1 MGRRPSLEKHKT
13 RNNVF
18 DAFTER
24 NLFQLASRGLFDEE
38 TLSPV
43 KIGKE
48 ANIFRATSEKGYVI
62 IKIYR
67 LETCDFNRMYEYL
80 VVDPRYG
87 SLTKKRRETIF
98 TWCRREYANLF
109 KAREAGIPVPAVYA
123 NRANILVMESIGGE
137 RPAPQLKDVEPEDP
151 KRMGD
156 TIISMLTRLWCDAKL
171 SHGDLS
177 RFNILI
183 DRDEPVF
190 IDFSQAVPLDA
201 PNARELLERDARNLS
216 SDLAR
221 FGYVLSA
228 DQIIERV
235 NQSFKSRERA
245 EPNRG

>member
-13 RNNVF
+13 RNDVF
-18 DAFTER
+18 DAFTRR
-24 NLFQLASRGLFDEE
+24 NLFMLSSRGLFDDE

-48 ANIFRATSEKGYVI
+48 ANVFRAKSTRGYVI

-87 SLTKKRRETIF
+87 SLNKKRRETIF
-98 TWCRREYANLF
+98 TWCRREYANIL
-109 KAREAGIPVPAVYA
+109 KARDAGIPVPSVYA

-137 RPAPQLKDVEPEDP
+137 HPAPQLKDANVRDP
-151 KRMGD
+151 QRLGD
-156 TIISMLTRLWCDAKL
+156 RVIELLGILWRDAKL

-177 RFNILI
+177 RFNILY

-190 IDFSQAVPLDA
+190 IDFSQAVPTDA
-201 PNARELLERDARNLS
+201 PNARELLERDAHNLA
-216 SDLAR
+216 SDLSR
-221 FGYVLSA
+221 FGYDTSA
-228 DQIIERV
+228 ESIIDSVTRPKV
-235 NQSFKSRERA
+235 
-245 EPNRG
+245 